1 MAYGKRINKGTI
13 RAEGHLLAAGPT
25 PARNNYKKANLGL
38 FHKDIKVPV
47 KSHGFPN
54 LIYAAFGGQAM
65 HTSLY
70 GCKTLLFIFEWHC
83 FKKKNKIC

>member
-54 LIYAAFGGQAM
+54 LIYAAFGG
-65 HTSLY
+65 
-70 GCKTLLFIFEWHC
+70 
-83 FKKKNKIC
+83 